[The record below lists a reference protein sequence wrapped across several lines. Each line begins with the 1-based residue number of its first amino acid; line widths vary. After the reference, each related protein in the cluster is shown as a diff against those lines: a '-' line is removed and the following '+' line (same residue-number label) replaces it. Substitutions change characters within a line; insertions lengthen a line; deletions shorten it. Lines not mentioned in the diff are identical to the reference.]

1 MGRKSTD
8 KNRKQND
15 EKKQQW
21 ALQAFPLFQM
31 GNLHGLTIDD
41 IAKWLGKSKSTLYE
55 YFESKDEIILLG
67 LLERFRQLM
76 GYKEILLDDKRAHTQ
91 RYSDFLA
98 FMLPQ
103 IKDISAQF
111 LVELKR
117 DFPAMWTIAQAFLG
131 ELLGLLGDYHLSGI
145 QAKAFKPLSA
155 ELMVKMDSLFI
166 SEVLMQPDFLL
177 QHGLSLSQLVEQ
189 YLVMKFEG
197 IVQR

>member
-15 EKKQQW
+15 EKKLQW
-21 ALQAFPLFQM
+21 SLQAFPLFQM

-76 GYKEILLDDKRAHTQ
+76 GYKEILLDSKRTHIQ

-98 FMLPQ
+98 FMLPRIQ
-103 IKDISAQF
+103 DISAQF

-131 ELLGLLGDYHLSGI
+131 ELLALLGDYHRSGI
-145 QAKAFKPLSA
+145 QVQAFKPLSA

-189 YLVMKFEG
+189 YITMKFEG